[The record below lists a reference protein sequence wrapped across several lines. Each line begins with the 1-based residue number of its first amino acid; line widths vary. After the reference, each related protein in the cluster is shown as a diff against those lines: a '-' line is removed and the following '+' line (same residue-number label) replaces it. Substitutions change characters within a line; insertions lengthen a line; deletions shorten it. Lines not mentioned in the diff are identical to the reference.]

1 MFLLH
6 LPEVPLQICN
16 WKPQW
21 SFLSLFKIS
30 LELSISS
37 YFTLNFYLHLS
48 VHSFFVSSLNASHT
62 VYINNPVGSSHL
74 FSFLFVS
81 IGKSPVIILFSI
93 LVQILF
99 SESLNLYLYV
109 CSVSKMRKFYLYTFA
124 TCWTHILGQFIGF
137 KFIGYEYIS

>member
-6 LPEVPLQICN
+6 LLEVPLQICY

-21 SFLSLFKIS
+21 SFLSIFKIS
-30 LELSISS
+30 LELSIS
-37 YFTLNFYLHLS
+37 YLTFNFYLHLS
-48 VHSFFVSSLNASHT
+48 THSLFVSSFNASHT

-74 FSFLFVS
+74 FSFLFVN
-81 IGKSPVIILFSI
+81 IGRSPVIILFFI

-109 CSVSKMRKFYLYTFA
+109 CSLSKMRKFYLYTLA
-124 TCWTHILGQFIGF
+124 TFWIHIPGQLIGF
-137 KFIGYEYIS
+137 KFTGYECIS